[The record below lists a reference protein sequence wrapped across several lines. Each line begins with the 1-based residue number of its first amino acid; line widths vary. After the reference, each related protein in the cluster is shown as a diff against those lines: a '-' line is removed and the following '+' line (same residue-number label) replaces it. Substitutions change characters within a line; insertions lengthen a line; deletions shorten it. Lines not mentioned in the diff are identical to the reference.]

1 MQDTRIL
8 LELIINFLGF
18 GSDVAANNRTNTT
31 AIGNGAVVTNSNTMY
46 LGNAALTSVNIVA
59 GAVYNGSDGR
69 FKTNVTENVKGL
81 EFIKKLRPVTYN
93 INTNAFDDFIIQN
106 MPDSLKQLHKN
117 GMDFTGSTEIVHS
130 GFIAQE
136 VEQAAQQTNFVSS
149 IVHHPANES
158 DPYSIAYSEIV
169 VPLVKA
175 VQELSKTSD
184 SLSQGLIAAKAQI
197 SNQDSI
203 NSFLLNQINQLIT
216 SMNACCSAQNERSMQ
231 LSPTQTAANQTDV
244 DISNKNIIILD
255 QNAPNPFAEQ
265 TVISY
270 YLPNSFTRAQIIFL
284 DQSGKLIKA
293 VDLTEKGKGQLNVFA
308 NDLTNGIYTY
318 SLIVDGQT
326 METKKMMKT
335 K

>member
-8 LELIINFLGF
+8 LELI
-18 GSDVAANNRTNTT
+18 
-31 AIGNGAVVTNSNTMY
+31 
-46 LGNAALTSVNIVA
+46 
-59 GAVYNGSDGR
+59 
-69 FKTNVTENVKGL
+69 
-81 EFIKKLRPVTYN
+81 
-93 INTNAFDDFIIQN
+93 
-106 MPDSLKQLHKN
+106 
-117 GMDFTGSTEIVHS
+117 
-130 GFIAQE
+130 
-136 VEQAAQQTNFVSS
+136 
-149 IVHHPANES
+149 
-158 DPYSIAYSEIV
+158 
-169 VPLVKA
+169 
-175 VQELSKTSD
+175 
-184 SLSQGLIAAKAQI
+184 
-197 SNQDSI
+197 
-203 NSFLLNQINQLIT
+203 
-216 SMNACCSAQNERSMQ
+216 
-231 LSPTQTAANQTDV
+231 AANQTDV

-270 YLPNSFTRAQIIFL
+270 YLQNSFTRAQIIFL